1 MTTVVTISDWFL
13 YDIGSPPKRH
23 QFVPN
28 SNFSLGNFLCLGSLG
43 NLDSLD
49 LSPGWRYKIFFK
61 RWIDGLTQPYK
72 QAFENFFV

>member
-28 SNFSLGNFLCLGSLG
+28 SNFSPGNFLCLGSLG

-61 RWIDGLTQPYK
+61 RWIDGLTQPCK